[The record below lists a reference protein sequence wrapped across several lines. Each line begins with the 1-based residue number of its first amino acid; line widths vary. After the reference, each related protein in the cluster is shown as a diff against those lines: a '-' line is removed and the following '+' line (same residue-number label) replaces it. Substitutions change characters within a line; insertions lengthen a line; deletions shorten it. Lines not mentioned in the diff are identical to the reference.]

1 MGCSSLKETIVFDP
15 LIMKEDSD
23 NDDWSEGKVT
33 LDNGNVRNVMQ
44 WIPKGTE
51 TKALVIFVHGV
62 NEHALVY
69 DKLAHVY

>member
-15 LIMKEDSD
+15 LIMKKDSD

-51 TKALVIFVHGV
+51 TKALVIFVHRV